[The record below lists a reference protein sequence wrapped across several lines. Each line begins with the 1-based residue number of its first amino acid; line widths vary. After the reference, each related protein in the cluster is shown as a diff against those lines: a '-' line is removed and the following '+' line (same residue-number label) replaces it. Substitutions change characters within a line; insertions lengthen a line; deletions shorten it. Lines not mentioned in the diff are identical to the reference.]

1 MALCSFDH
9 RMQQRAIA
17 TFLCKMKK
25 MAIAIAIMLL
35 AINGQAQLNFEFQE
49 GTFLIKGKITDLQ
62 SKLPIPKPNITTT
75 NRKAG
80 VTADVEGVFSMYV
93 FPSDTLKFSS
103 LGYIPKR
110 IAVADIHQDSIYN
123 IVIELVKDFVKLK
136 EVTIYP
142 YRNVDEFKQAFMDAK
157 DVNKIVLPGIAPP
170 KYSTNVPRPKFT
182 NPISFLYD
190 KAKKKRA
197 ANPDFKP

>member
-1 MALCSFDH
+1 MISRLV
-9 RMQQRAIA
+9 
-17 TFLCKMKK
+17 KK
-25 MAIAIAIMLL
+25 MAHVISLLMLVKSS
-35 AINGQAQLNFEFQE
+35 QAQLNFEFQE
-49 GTFLIKGKITDLQ
+49 GTFLIKGKIADLQ
-62 SKLPIPKPNITTT
+62 SKLPIPKANVTTT

-80 VTADVEGVFSMYV
+80 VSADVEGVFSMYV
-93 FPSDTLKFSS
+93 FPNDTLKFSS

-110 IAVADIHQDSIYN
+110 LAVANIHQDSIYN
-123 IVIELVKDFVKLK
+123 LVIELMKDFVKLK

-142 YRNVDEFKQAFMDAK
+142 YRDLDEFKQAFIDAK

-170 KYSTNVPRPKFT
+170 KYTTNVPRPKFT

-190 KAKKKRA
+190 RAKKKRA